1 VVAVAHGEMVKKMST
16 WNSPLSMSF
25 DILFGVLPCIL
36 IVSASFF
43 ALLIYGP
50 VLLLSVLSPE
60 SLTPPEANAMIAE
73 PSVKESLELFPM
85 AICSLIAGLMLI
97 IVTIVRQKSTR
108 KSLVIL
114 SLLLSLGFAFFTTY
128 SYAEV
133 GFKLFLALPAIVA
146 IKHIIMLT
154 RGNE

>member
-1 VVAVAHGEMVKKMST
+1 VVALAHGEMVKQMLT
-16 WNSPLSMSF
+16 WNSPFSVGF
-25 DILFGVLPCIL
+25 DILFGLLPCIL
-36 IVSASFF
+36 IVSASFL

-50 VLLLSVLSPE
+50 VLLLSVFSPE

-85 AICSLIAGLMLI
+85 AICSLITGLMLI
-97 IVTIVRQKSTR
+97 IVTIFRQKTTR

-114 SLLLSLGFAFFTTY
+114 SLLLGLGFAFFTTY
-128 SYAEV
+128 SYSDV
-133 GFKLFLALPAIVA
+133 GFKLFLTLPAIVA

-154 RGNE
+154 RA